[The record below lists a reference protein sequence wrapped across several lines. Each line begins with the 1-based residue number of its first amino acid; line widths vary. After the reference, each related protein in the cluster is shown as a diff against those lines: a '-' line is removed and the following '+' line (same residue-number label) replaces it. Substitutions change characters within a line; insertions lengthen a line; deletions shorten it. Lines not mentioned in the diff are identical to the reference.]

1 MAGGRRASFAELTL
15 VYLMA
20 LTAFCYFVGTWQD
33 GNTLSRL
40 SLVKSLAEEHRFEI
54 DTTQQ
59 SYELREFRTQDRSYV
74 NGHYYSDK
82 AIGSSLIGAA
92 AWAPI
97 YRVLQ
102 AANVRLEQRF
112 FKAAAALLGVSVICA
127 ALAPVIY
134 GFVTSVA
141 GGRMALLVT
150 SAIMFGTPV
159 FRYSTGFYGHV
170 QAGLYFLAAFLIWFE
185 GRRSGRVSGPQVFV
199 SSLLLGW
206 MVVTEYPT
214 AVLAPLLSGYAL
226 GVLREQQRLSD
237 WRLYAIAAAG
247 GLIAFTPLLWY
258 NLLVFGHPFSTGYQ
272 YHATATFAAAHAAGL
287 SGIGAPATRSSC
299 SR

>member
-1 MAGGRRASFAELTL
+1 MAGGRRASLAALTL

-97 YRVLQ
+97 YPVLQ